1 MSIPLVAL
9 VGAMCLVLALWAGW
23 STARDRPVVAR
34 QLLGAAAVELVLLVQ
49 GVVAGLRWTR
59 VSATVSPGL
68 FWTYIGVQL
77 FVLPLAAT
85 WAFAER
91 TRWSSV
97 VLLAAAVTVGVME
110 WRQWQIWSVA

>member
-1 MSIPLVAL
+1 MSIPLVVL
-9 VGAMCLVLALWAGW
+9 LGVLCLLLASWAGW
-23 STARDRPVVAR
+23 YTVRDRPVVAR
-34 QLLGAAAVELVLLVQ
+34 QLLAAAVVELVLLVQ
-49 GVVAGLRWTR
+49 AAIAGTRWSGVA
-59 VSATVSPGL
+59 AHVSPGL
-68 FWTYIGVQL
+68 FWTYVAVQL

>member
-1 MSIPLVAL
+1 MNLPLAVV
-9 VGAMCLVLALWAGW
+9 VGALCLVLAIWAGW
-23 STARDRPVVAR
+23 FTARDRPVVAR
-34 QLLGAAAVELVLLVQ
+34 QLLGAAAVEVVLLAQ
-49 GVVAGLRWTR
+49 AAVAGARWSGAAGR
-59 VSATVSPGL
+59 VQPGL
-68 FWTYIGVQL
+68 FWTYIAVQL

>member
-1 MSIPLVAL
+1 VTVV
-9 VGAMCLVLALWAGW
+9 VGALCLLLALWAGW
-23 STARDRPVVAR
+23 YVVRDRPVVGR

-49 GVVAGLRWTR
+49 AAIAGARWAQAAGR
-59 VSATVSPGL
+59 VSPGL
-68 FWTYIGVQL
+68 FWTYVAVQL

-110 WRQWQIWSVA
+110 WRQWQIWSVV

>member
-1 MSIPLVAL
+1 MSIPLAAV
-9 VGAMCLVLALWAGW
+9 VGAMCLFLAGWAGW
-23 STARDRPVVAR
+23 FSARDRPVVLR
-34 QLLGAAAVELVLLVQ
+34 QLIGAAGVELVLLVQ
-49 GVVAGLRWTR
+49 AVLAGARWSQ
-59 VSATVSPGL
+59 VSSAVQPGL
-68 FWTYIGVQL
+68 FWTYVAVQL
-77 FVLPLAAT
+77 FVLPLAAS

>member
-1 MSIPLVAL
+1 MSVPLAL
-9 VGAMCLVLALWAGW
+9 VVGLLCLVLAGWAGW
-23 STARDRPVVAR
+23 STLRDRPVVLR
-34 QLLGAAAVELVLLVQ
+34 QLLGGAVVELVLVVQ
-49 GVVAGLRWTR
+49 AVVAGVRW
-59 VSATVSPGL
+59 SHASSTVPAGL
-68 FWTYIGVQL
+68 FWTYVGVQL

>member
-1 MSIPLVAL
+1 MSIPLVL
-9 VGAMCLVLALWAGW
+9 LLGAMCLVLAVWAGW
-23 STARDRPVVAR
+23 YTLRDRPVVAR
-34 QLLGAAAVELVLLVQ
+34 QLLAAGGVELTLLVQ
-49 GVVAGLRWTR
+49 AGVAGAWWSR
-59 VSATVSPGL
+59 VAGSVSPGL
-68 FWTYIGVQL
+68 FWTYVAVQL
-77 FVLPLAAT
+77 FVLPLAAA

>member
-1 MSIPLVAL
+1 
-9 VGAMCLVLALWAGW
+9 MCLLLAVWAGW
-23 STARDRPVVAR
+23 YAARDRPVVLR
-34 QLLGAAAVELVLLVQ
+34 QLVGGAAVEVVLLVQ
-49 GVVAGLRWTR
+49 AVLAGIGWSR
-59 VSATVSPGL
+59 VSSTVPPGL
-68 FWTYIGVQL
+68 FWTYVAVQL